1 MAWNW
6 HWIGKDWGYL
16 CQCCANPLRGLA
28 VGWCRL
34 WCQIGPIHP
43 PSRPTS
49 NPYRSLFN
57 RLEAHLSSE
66 CPGLAW
72 LLPMRVNAW
81 PILCQFDCSWQLPDW
96 IAELWNHP
104 PRRPGTI
111 PYRALVPRLSRQMSS
126 VMAWDWHWIGQ
137 DWHGW
142 QRIGS
147 SDDSMQINNMKV
159 CLKFIL
165 RVD

>member
-137 DWHGW
+137 LALDW
-142 QRIGS
+142 RIGTRLARALP
-147 SDDSMQINNMKV
+147 IPGH
-159 CLKFIL
+159 L
-165 RVD
+165 RGHLSR